1 MNIENKLIDEKQLE
15 DKVKEIALE
24 IDKVYDGE
32 EFIMIVVLKGA
43 FMFASDLLKNIKGD
57 VYLDFMAV
65 SSYGMSTQSSGTV
78 KILKDLDMEIEN
90 KNILIVEDIIDT
102 GLTLHYLSQNL
113 LSRKPKSLKICTLLD
128 KPQKRKC
135 EVKADFVGLEV
146 PDKFIVGYGIDC
158 KEKYRNLPYISL
170 VEA

>member
-1 MNIENKLIDEKQLE
+1 LNIENKLIDEKQLE
-15 DKVKEIALE
+15 DKVREMALK
-24 IDKVYDGE
+24 IDKAYDGE

-43 FMFASDLLKNIKGD
+43 SVFASDLLKNITGD

-135 EVKADFVGLEV
+135 EVKADFVGFEV